1 MRFNLRGLL
10 RFTAR
15 WWSQIL
21 KRSGWSARR
30 FVILLVFHVA
40 YPLVEVG
47 VWLGLR
53 LDDLFFPGYR
63 RLRVESPV
71 FIVGN
76 PRSGTTFL
84 HRLMARD
91 ESRFLAMEMWEILFA
106 PSILGRKIVR
116 GASALDCRL
125 GGLLNRVVDVN
136 ERYWHKENVMHRV
149 SLRLPE
155 EDDYLLLHIW
165 SALTAGLSAG
175 LLEEAVPYTYFDTA
189 LPPAERKRVMDFYEL
204 CLKRHLYAHP
214 EAAGRQYLAKNPS
227 LCPKVGSIL
236 ERFPDARII
245 YLVRNPLDMIPS
257 YTSMMDF
264 TWRVI
269 GIPDCSDR
277 LHEYVLDMAQHW
289 YHYPLERLAQ
299 APEASYIVI
308 RYDDL
313 VVDPERAVTEIYQRF
328 GFEMSPAYGEVL
340 HQEAVKAES
349 FTSQHHYSLEDEDL
363 ARRQIVERCGDII
376 QRFGFD
382 QTG

>member
-1 MRFNLRGLL
+1 MRFNLKGFL
-10 RFTAR
+10 RFIGR

-21 KRSGWSARR
+21 RRCGWSARR
-30 FVILLVFHVA
+30 FGILLLFHVA
-40 YPLVEVG
+40 YPLTEMG

-53 LDDLFFPGYR
+53 LDDLVYRGYR
-63 RLRVESPV
+63 RVRIESPV

-84 HRLMARD
+84 HRLMAKD
-91 ESRFLAMEMWEILFA
+91 ERRFLVMEMWEILFA
-106 PSILGRKIVR
+106 PSILGRKLVWW
-116 GASALDCRL
+116 ASALDRRL
-125 GGLLNRVVDVN
+125 GGLLNRQVDTT

-165 SALTAGLSAG
+165 SALTAGLSSG
-175 LLEEAVPYTYFDTA
+175 LLEEARPYTYFDTA
-189 LPPAERKRVMDFYEL
+189 LPPEERKRVMDFYEL

-214 EAAGRQYLAKNPS
+214 ETAGRQYLAKNPS

-269 GIPDCSDR
+269 GIPECSDG

-289 YHYPLERLAQ
+289 YHYPLQRLAQ
-299 APEASYIVI
+299 APESNYIVV

-313 VVDPERAVTEIYQRF
+313 VADPEQTVTEIYRRF
-328 GFEMSPAYGEVL
+328 GFEMSPEYRELL
-340 HQEAVKAES
+340 HQEAIRAES
-349 FTSQHHYSLEDEDL
+349 FKSQHHYSLEDEDL
-363 ARRQIVERCGDII
+363 TRRQIVERCGDII
-376 QRFGFD
+376 RRFGFD
-382 QTG
+382 HAA

>member
-1 MRFNLRGLL
+1 MRFNLKGFL
-10 RFTAR
+10 RFIGR
-15 WWSQIL
+15 WWSQIF
-21 KRSGWSARR
+21 KRCGWSARR
-30 FVILLVFHVA
+30 FAILLAFHVA
-40 YPLVEVG
+40 YPLLEVG

-53 LDDLFFPGYR
+53 LDDLLFRGYR
-63 RLRVESPV
+63 EVSIESPV

-91 ESRFLAMEMWEILFA
+91 ENRFLAMEMWEILFA
-106 PSILGRKIVR
+106 PSIVGRSIVH
-116 GASALDCRL
+116 GAAALDRRL
-125 GGLLNRVVDVN
+125 GGLLNRRVDAT

-165 SALTAGLSAG
+165 SALTAGLSSG

-189 LPPAERKRVMDFYEL
+189 LEPKERKRVMDFYEL
-204 CLKRHLYAHP
+204 CLKRHSYAHP

-227 LCPKVGSIL
+227 LCPKVGSIM
-236 ERFPDARII
+236 ERFPDAKII

-269 GIPDCSDR
+269 GIPDCSNG
-277 LHEYVLDMAQHW
+277 LHDYVLDMAEHW
-289 YHYPLERLAQ
+289 YHYPLQRLAQ
-299 APEASYIVI
+299 APKTSYVVV

-313 VVDPERAVTEIYQRF
+313 VADPEQTVADIYRQFGLKMTSEYAEILR
-328 GFEMSPAYGEVL
+328 
-340 HQEAVKAES
+340 QEALKAES
-349 FTSQHHYSLEDEDL
+349 FKSQHRYSLDEEDL
-363 ARRQIVERCGDII
+363 TRRQIVERCGDII

-382 QTG
+382 QAA